1 MEAYKDFPEEIF
13 IIGGASLYK
22 QFLEYADTLY
32 LTEVDLESSADVYFP
47 SFDKT
52 LYEKEVVFE
61 NSDNG
66 IIYHHVIYRRK

>member
-1 MEAYKDFPEEIF
+1 M
-13 IIGGASLYK
+13 
-22 QFLEYADTLY
+22 LY